1 MLALNYIYS
10 QQVFEEG
17 CQADPGNTGKAGSDV
32 SIVKIADTKSIMAVE
47 TSDIVIRAV
56 NDLHDGII
64 CENFSEG
71 LKFLQGYR
79 IDDLDFVTGGYLN
92 QAELL
97 GIVVAAVRLSIEGNS
112 RQADHPLDSDIELRG
127 INDKFYR
134 ER

>member
-17 CQADPGNTGKAGSDV
+17 GQADPGNTGKAGSDV

-47 TSDIVIRAV
+47 TADIVICAV

-79 IDDLDFVTGGYLN
+79 IDDLDFVMGGYLN

-112 RQADHPLDSDIELRG
+112 R
-127 INDKFYR
+127 
-134 ER
+134 